1 MSSFTR
7 FWVTHHV
14 IGASCCPLVVTVP
27 ATAGVMT
34 ALILL
39 AICRTSPCRHMVLA
53 NPPNDLAESVCS
65 PRKKCTKTTSL
76 EDVVQD
82 LDIIVKDY
90 KRWTRAAGVCAT
102 AKCTDVCSL
111 SSGFMKSTSFV
122 YVAYMSNLISLGI
135 RHLVK

>member
-1 MSSFTR
+1 MSAGGHGSGNSRSDDSTHTPSDLPDEPMSS
-7 FWVTHHV
+7 HG
-14 IGASCCPLVVTVP
+14 IGQSSKQSS
-27 ATAGVMT
+27 
-34 ALILL
+34 
-39 AICRTSPCRHMVLA
+39 R
-53 NPPNDLAESVCS
+53 EQSVCS